1 MYGLGRVRLRTRIEE
16 VLELVGLTDRADDR
30 IDTYSG
36 GMKRRSNIGAGL
48 LHEPDLIILDEPAV
62 GVDPQSRDAILTGV
76 EN

>member
-1 MYGLGRVRLRTRIEE
+1 
-16 VLELVGLTDRADDR
+16 
-30 IDTYSG
+30 
-36 GMKRRSNIGAGL
+36 